1 MKMKKEFLKIAVVF
15 NLSPEVAQVAIK
27 LSAEINQQAET
38 FFVLD
43 SFNFHPHVSI
53 YHVEIP
59 VSKLND
65 VLEEIEKISKNYSIV
80 KFIAGNIFVTR
91 GYIDV
96 GAKSS
101 QGMQYIHEDVVKN
114 ISLFR
119 EIDPLEES
127 TKLSSLELT
136 DEKKENIKKYGDSNL
151 MNLYRPHLTFTR
163 LQDEKVAEK
172 IASEIHWPI
181 TDFVLDTIGV
191 YERGENGTCL
201 KIIREFILG

>member
-1 MKMKKEFLKIAVVF
+1 MKKESLKIAIVF
-15 NLSPEVAQVAIK
+15 NLSPEVAQMAIK
-27 LSAEINQQAET
+27 LSDEISQRAEA

-65 VLEEIEKISKNYSIV
+65 VLEEIEKISKNYSVV

-101 QGMQYIHEDVVKN
+101 EGMQSIHETVVKN

-119 EIDPLEES
+119 EVDPLAES
-127 TKLSSLELT
+127 ITLSSLELT

-151 MNLYRPHLTFTR
+151 MNLYRPHSTFAR
-163 LQDEKVAEK
+163 LQDDKVAEK
-172 IASEIHWPI
+172 IADEIHWPI
-181 TDFVLDTIGV
+181 VEFALDTIGV
-191 YERGENGTCL
+191 CERGENGTCL
-201 KIIREFILG
+201 KIIREFILE